1 MIYALSLQPDMQA
14 RLRSEVLGRPIPSTS
29 MDNVPLST
37 DELAAL
43 EKLPLLEA
51 VVRETLRLHPPVPT
65 VARVATKDDTVPLG
79 GSVVDIFG
87 ATRRDFSIE
96 SGDAVFVPIVLIN
109 RSQELWGDDAQE
121 WMYVYVYLSVMLA
134 R

>member
-43 EKLPLLEA
+43 EKLPLLDA

-87 ATRRDFSIE
+87 TTRRDFSIE